1 MGYASPFAS
10 SLGRMK
16 YLLALDQGTTSS
28 RALVFG
34 TDGRIAAT
42 AQREFAQSYP
52 RPGWIEHDPAL
63 IWTSLR
69 DAAEEALR
77 AAGLQAADVM
87 AVGITNQRETTV
99 IWERK
104 SGRAIAPA
112 IVWQDRRT
120 ASLCADLRA
129 QGVEAMVRE
138 KTGLRLDPYFSA
150 TKIAWLL
157 DHVDGARVRAERGEF
172 AFGTVDSWLVWNLTA
187 GREHATDVTN
197 ASRTLLFNIHTLEWD
212 EELLALFEVPR
223 ALLPEVRTSAAH
235 FGSARLADGD
245 IAIAGVAGDQ
255 HAALI
260 GQACLE
266 PGQTKNTYG
275 TGAFVVTN
283 TGQEV
288 VASETLL
295 ATLAWQLP
303 QEKPVYALEGSI
315 FVAGAAVQWL
325 RDGLGLIATAEESE
339 ALAAEVPNSGGVS
352 FVPALAGLGAP
363 FWDPRARGTILGLT
377 RGTTAA
383 HLARATLEAIAFR
396 TRDVIE
402 AMIAATGEPL
412 RELRV
417 DGGAARNDLL
427 MQIQADLLGVP
438 VVRPRITE
446 TTALG
451 AAMLAGIGA
460 GAMTLDELK
469 DIRREERRFEPALD
483 AGERDRRYGEWRRA
497 CERARDWARE
507 DAS

>member
-1 MGYASPFAS
+1 
-10 SLGRMK
+10 MK

-28 RALVFG
+28 RALVFD
-34 TDGRIAAT
+34 TDGRIVAA
-42 AQREFAQSYP
+42 ALREFAQSYP

-63 IWTSLR
+63 IWASQRAAAEQALR
-69 DAAEEALR
+69 DAGLR
-77 AAGLQAADVM
+77 TADVIAAGIA
-87 AVGITNQRETTV
+87 NQRETTV
-99 IWERK
+99 IWERE

-120 ASLCADLRA
+120 ASLCAELRA
-129 QGVEAMVRE
+129 QGMETRVRA
-138 KTGLRLDPYFSA
+138 KTGLTLDPYFSA

-157 DHVDGARVRAERGEF
+157 NHVDGARARAERGEL
-172 AFGTVDSWLVWNLTA
+172 AFGTVDSWLLWNLTA
-187 GREHATDVTN
+187 GQEHATDVTN
-197 ASRTLLFNIHTLEWD
+197 AARTLLFNIHTLKWD
-212 EELLALFEVPR
+212 AELLELFDIPH
-223 ALLPEVRTSAAH
+223 ALLPEVRPSAAR
-235 FGSARLADGD
+235 FGTASLAEGE
-245 IAIAGVAGDQ
+245 IAITGVAGDQ

-275 TGAFVVTN
+275 TGAFVVAN

-288 VASETLL
+288 IASDKLL
-295 ATLAWQLP
+295 ATPAWRLP
-303 QEKPVYALEGSI
+303 DAKPAYALEGSI

-339 ALAAEVPNSGGVS
+339 ALAAQVADSGGVS

-363 FWDPRARGTILGLT
+363 FWDTQARGTILGLT

-402 AMIAATGEPL
+402 AMSEATGKPFG
-412 RELRV
+412 ELRV
-417 DGGAARNDLL
+417 DGGAARNNLL

-438 VVRPRITE
+438 VVRPQITE

-460 GAMTLDELK
+460 GVMTLA
-469 DIRREERRFEPALD
+469 DIARTWHEERRFEPALD
-483 AGERDRRYGEWRRA
+483 ANERDRRYGEWRRA
-497 CERARDWARE
+497 CERARDWIQE
-507 DAS
+507 